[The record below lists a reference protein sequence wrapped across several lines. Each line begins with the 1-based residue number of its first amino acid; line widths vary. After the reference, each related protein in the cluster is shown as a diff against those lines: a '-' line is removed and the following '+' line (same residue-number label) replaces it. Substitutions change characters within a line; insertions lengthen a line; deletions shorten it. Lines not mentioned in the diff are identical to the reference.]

1 MNKTDS
7 RMQLRGKLDT
17 LNAQIILIQS
27 CSDNH
32 EYIADIEEIRQVIR
46 KIQRCEAMKE
56 VYDERLILWGID
68 EDEIHTRSH
77 NPERYYGL
85 GHVLPDKDMKRES
98 SELNLLRTLI
108 RECELISCHV
118 FDDDALRISH
128 VLNRLSS
135 AVYILTY
142 KYLPEGYDKVIAFS
156 NTKNKSS

>member
-1 MNKTDS
+1 MKKTDS

-17 LNAQIILIQS
+17 LNAQMILIQT

-46 KIQRCEAMKE
+46 KIQRCEAMNE
-56 VYDERLILWGID
+56 IYDGRLILWGID

-77 NPERYYGL
+77 NPEKFFRL
-85 GHVLPDKDMKRES
+85 GHVLPDKDMRRES
-98 SELNLLRTLI
+98 AELNLLRTLI

-118 FDDDALRISH
+118 FDDDALKISH

-135 AVYILTY
+135 ALYILIY
-142 KYLPEGYDKVIAFS
+142 KYLPENYDKIIAFPK
-156 NTKNKSS
+156 TKK

>member
-1 MNKTDS
+1 MKKTDS

-17 LNAQIILIQS
+17 LNAQMILIQT

-77 NPERYYGL
+77 NPEKYFGL
-85 GHVLPDKDMKRES
+85 GHVLPHKDMKRES

-118 FDDDALRISH
+118 FDDDALKISH

-135 AVYILTY
+135 ALYILIY
-142 KYLPEGYDKVIAFS
+142 KYLPENYDKIITFPK
-156 NTKNKSS
+156 TKK